1 MHDCEGLKKNEKRV
15 GIYCIF
21 NTSNGRRYV
30 GSSNNLWRRFTE
42 HRRHLRKGIH
52 TNQFLQN
59 DYAKSGSDAFLFFI
73 LQECQEEVRIAT
85 EQQWLDALWDGKQLC
100 YNLDSTAGSRTTW
113 VPSDETKKRMS
124 LAKKGKSTGPCSEF
138 RKKAI
143 SQGKLGKSVIH
154 TPEGKQRMIKS
165 KQKTYDVR
173 LVAPEGVVYG
183 PITNLH
189 AFCREHLLD
198 RASVLRL
205 ISGKQKRVGQWKLQ

>member
-1 MHDCEGLKKNEKRV
+1 
-15 GIYCIF
+15 
-21 NTSNGRRYV
+21 
-30 GSSNNLWRRFTE
+30 
-42 HRRHLRKGIH
+42 
-52 TNQFLQN
+52 LQN